1 MKAEEIKEPN
11 QANAEQTAVI
21 SMEFTEQELETL
33 SNGLLS
39 LIERTGQAKALTPD
53 MRIHMMLDEYY
64 TELQALNR
72 KVCRCI

>member
-1 MKAEEIKEPN
+1 MKSEEIKEPN
-11 QANAEQTAVI
+11 QTSAEQTAVI

-39 LIERTGQAKALTPD
+39 LIERTGQARALIPD
-53 MRIHMMLDEYY
+53 MGIHMMLDEYY
-64 TELQALNR
+64 TQLQALNR